1 MTNKFTGKSPMN
13 QAPNYGWSKYIGLGS
28 QLIVG
33 LLLSLYI
40 GKKMD
45 IYFNRHALFA
55 WVAPSLFILIVLI
68 SVVRDTQKKK

>member
-1 MTNKFTGKSPMN
+1 MTTKFTGKSSMN

-33 LLLSLYI
+33 LLLTLFI
-40 GKKMD
+40 GKKLD
-45 IYFNRHALFA
+45 AYFNKHALFA
-55 WVAPSLFILIVLI
+55 WMAPSLFILIVLV